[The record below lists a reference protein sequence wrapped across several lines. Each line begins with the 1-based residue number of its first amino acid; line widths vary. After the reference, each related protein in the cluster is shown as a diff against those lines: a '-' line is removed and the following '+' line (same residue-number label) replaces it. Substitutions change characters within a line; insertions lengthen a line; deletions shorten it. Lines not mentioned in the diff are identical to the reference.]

1 LSLKSQKRLAAS
13 ILKIGKNRVWIDPE
27 QIERTE
33 TAITRDEVTRLIH
46 EGIIKK
52 KNERGISKSRVRKR
66 KRRRGSGSIKGTIIR
81 KKILWINK
89 IRKLRK
95 NLKILRDSKRIS
107 KSSYRILYL
116 KAKGGA
122 FRNAAHLKDYIKT
135 HGLSRRR

>member
-1 LSLKSQKRLAAS
+1 MSLQSQKKLAAS

-33 TAITRDEVTRLIH
+33 AAITRDEVTRLIH

-52 KNERGISKSRVRKR
+52 KNERGISKSRVKKR
-66 KRRRGSGSIKGTIIR
+66 KRRRGPGSIKGTIIR
-81 KKILWINK
+81 KKTLWINK

-95 NLKILRDSKRIS
+95 NLKILRDTKRIS
-107 KSSYRILYL
+107 KSAYRLLYL

-122 FRNAAHLKDYIKT
+122 FRNAAHLKDYITK
-135 HGLSRRR
+135 HGLSRRK

>member
-1 LSLKSQKRLAAS
+1 MSLKSQKRLAAS

-33 TAITRDEVTRLIH
+33 AAITRDEVTRLIH

-66 KRRRGSGSIKGTIIR
+66 KRRRGSGSIKGTIIS

-89 IRKLRK
+89 IRKLRR
-95 NLKILRDSKRIS
+95 NLKILRDTKRIP
-107 KSSYRILYL
+107 KSTYRQLYL

-122 FRNAAHLKDYIKT
+122 FRNVAHLKDYIQAHK
-135 HGLSRRR
+135 LSRRR